1 MTEKYDQHITVSRQF
16 LRSVNLEADFG
27 REDALQGYIC
37 QDTAKELVD
46 VMAHHITQSRQR
58 AFTWTGPYGGGKS
71 SLALALCSLVCN
83 NDKLRLSA
91 RNLLHIESTSQASEA
106 WKTSEAGWL
115 VIPIVGKRESV
126 ISALSSAL
134 DKKQN
139 ITTKKPKSKDVISR
153 LLEEASSRP
162 NDGVLVVLDEL
173 GKFLESAAIQ
183 GEDIYFY
190 QELAEAASRSDGKL
204 VIVGILH
211 QAFEQYAIKLGRSA
225 RDEWSKIQGRYIDIP
240 LVVKTDEVIELVGRA
255 IEKNGIT
262 PSSKANDAAK
272 VVAAT
277 ITKRRLNA
285 PENLISSLKNCWPL
299 HPITASLLG
308 PISRKK
314 FSQNERSIFGFLAS
328 GESLGFSQF
337 LKNTPI
343 NENLMYG
350 PDLYWDYLKANFE
363 QSILAS
369 SEGHIWALAND
380 SIERTESKSDC
391 TQVHVKIAKSIALID
406 MFRAGSGLAAEESLI
421 ELCASES
428 TASEIKSALHDLS
441 RWSAIVFRKHLN
453 AWTIYSGSDFDI
465 DKSISDAR
473 SEIGELDIKQLVEL
487 AELNPVVAKRH
498 FHETGNLRWLTR
510 SLIHIDNLDDHLQ
523 TFTEKPGA
531 AGEFVLV
538 IPSSNLSEKQN
549 LKKIESL
556 SEVNLQFPVLLGYAS
571 NAEKISELGMELSA
585 LERIQKTRRE
595 LDGDAV
601 ARKEVGSRV
610 SSIKIELADELKHSF
625 EAAVW
630 FKNGKE
636 VLSKNLHSL
645 STISSDLVEETY
657 HKTPRVFNELI
668 NRESLSSNIV
678 KARKDLMYKMLSGS
692 GQPRLG
698 YEGYSADAG
707 LFYSVIE
714 NNNVYQW
721 IGNEWIFTTSDS
733 NEPSLSQLWSSAD
746 LLVKKNPDAVT
757 LTELYSVWQ
766 APPIGARKGM
776 LPVFALIY
784 FLANRHQLSLY
795 IENTFI
801 PDLTEA
807 YLDEWMQDTN
817 RVAFKHVEIGKDRKE
832 LLQSLSESLTKKLGK
847 SIAPTP
853 LESARGLVTLVANLP
868 NWTKRT
874 TSISLDSQELRRLIL
889 RANDPFKVIFT
900 DIPVILKVN
909 DEKDLIEKITNLTD
923 ELQQAYSLMLERFR
937 TVLYRA
943 LDHKGSFEELKA
955 RADKIKGKSGDFKL
969 DSFIAHL
976 SEIKPDSSSLEGILS
991 TTLHKNPRD
1000 WVDRDQ
1006 EAAMNA
1012 LGIMCAEFRK
1022 IETFISLRGESA
1034 NRNGFAFIYSD
1045 PKNSTISTTFD
1056 VADSKLPEINDLSAS
1071 VLQTLNSRGLTKDEI
1086 LATLAKCCTQAL
1098 EKQ

>member
-1 MTEKYDQHITVSRQF
+1 MTEKFDQYISVSRQF

-46 VMAHHITQSRQR
+46 VMSHHITQSRQR

-83 NDKLRLSA
+83 NEKLRLSA
-91 RNLLHIESTSQASEA
+91 SSLLRIEAASQASEA
-106 WKTSEAGWL
+106 WQTSKAGWL
-115 VIPIVGKRESV
+115 VLPIVGKRDSV
-126 ISALSSAL
+126 VSAISSAL
-134 DKKQN
+134 DKIQN
-139 ITTKKPKSKDVISR
+139 TVIKKPKSKDVISR
-153 LLEEASSRP
+153 LVLEASSRP

-190 QELAEAASRSDGKL
+190 QELAEAASRSEGKL
-204 VIVGILH
+204 IIVGILH
-211 QAFEQYAIKLGRSA
+211 QAFEQYAMKLGRGA
-225 RDEWSKIQGRYIDIP
+225 RDEWSKIQGRYVDIP

-255 IEKNGIT
+255 IERNGIS
-262 PSSKANDAAK
+262 PLNSVINAAK
-272 VVAAT
+272 IVAAT
-277 ITKRRLNA
+277 IAKRRLNA
-285 PENLISSLKNCWPL
+285 PENLISSLESCWPL

-328 GESLGFSQF
+328 GESLGFSLF
-337 LKNTPI
+337 LKNTAVG
-343 NENLMYG
+343 ENQMYG
-350 PDLYWDYLKANFE
+350 PDRYWDYLKANFE
-363 QSILAS
+363 QAILAS

-380 SIERTESKSDC
+380 SIERTESKSEC
-391 TQVHVKIAKSIALID
+391 TRDHVKIAKSIALID

-421 ELCASES
+421 QLCANDI
-428 TASEIKSALHDLS
+428 TPAVIKSVLDDLT
-441 RWSAIVFRKHLN
+441 RWSIVVFRKHLN

-465 DKSISDAR
+465 DKSIGDAR
-473 SEIGELDIKQLVEL
+473 SELGELDVKQLVEL
-487 AELNPVVAKRH
+487 AELNPIVAKRH

-510 SLIHIDNLDDHLQ
+510 SLIHIDGLEDHLQ
-523 TFTEKPGA
+523 NFNEKPGA

-549 LKKIESL
+549 LKNIESR
-556 SEVNLQFPVLLGYAS
+556 SNINLEFPVLLGYAS
-571 NAEKISELGMELSA
+571 NADKISELGMELSA

-601 ARKEVGSRV
+601 ARKEVGSRI
-610 SSIKIELADELKHSF
+610 STIKLELADELKNSF
-625 EAAVW
+625 ETAIW
-630 FKNGKE
+630 SRNGKQIP
-636 VLSKNLHSL
+636 SGNLRTL
-645 STISSDLVEETY
+645 STISSELVDETFS
-657 HKTPRVFNELI
+657 KAPRVFNELV

-678 KARKDLMYKMLSGS
+678 KARKDLMYKMLSGA

-714 NNNVYQW
+714 NSSVYQG
-721 IGNEWIFTTSDS
+721 IGNDWKFTTDAS
-733 NEPSLSQLWSSAD
+733 NEPSFSELWSSAD
-746 LLVKKNPDAVT
+746 SLFKKNSDSVT
-757 LTELYSVWQ
+757 LATLYSIWQ

-776 LPVFALIY
+776 LPIFALVY

-807 YLDEWMQDTN
+807 YLDEWMQDTK
-817 RVAFKHVEIGKDRKE
+817 RVAFKHVEIGRDRKE
-832 LLQSLSESLTKKLGK
+832 LLQSLSKSLSKKLGK
-847 SIAPTP
+847 SIASTP
-853 LESARGLVTLVANLP
+853 LESARGLVTLIANLP

-874 TSISLDSQELRRLIL
+874 MSISADSQELRRLIL
-889 RANDPFKVIFT
+889 RANDPFKVLFI
-900 DIPVILKVN
+900 DIPVILKVDN
-909 DEKDLIEKITNLTD
+909 EKDLIEKITNLTD
-923 ELQQAYSLMLERFR
+923 ELQQAYPLMLERFK
-937 TVLYRA
+937 TTLYKA
-943 LDHKGSFEELKA
+943 LDHNGSIEELRS
-955 RADKIKGKSGDFKL
+955 RANKIKGKSGDFKY

-976 SEIKPDSSSLEGILS
+976 SEIKADPSSLEGILS
-991 TTLHKNPRD
+991 TTMHKNPRD

-1006 EAAMNA
+1006 EAAINA
-1012 LGIMCAEFRK
+1012 LGEMCAEFRK
-1022 IETFISLRGESA
+1022 IETFVSLRGENST
-1034 NRNGFAFIYSD
+1034 RNGFAFIYSD
-1045 PKNSTISTTFD
+1045 PKNATISSTFD
-1056 VADSKLPEINDLSAS
+1056 VADSKLTEISALSTS
-1071 VLQTLNSRGLTKDEI
+1071 LLETLISKGLTKDEI
-1086 LATLAKCCTQAL
+1086 LATLANCCTKAL

>member
-1 MTEKYDQHITVSRQF
+1 MTEKLDQYITVSRQF

-37 QDTAKELVD
+37 QNTAKELVD

-83 NDKLRLSA
+83 NEKLRLSA
-91 RNLLHIESTSQASEA
+91 RNLLHIEPDSQANEA
-106 WKTSEAGWL
+106 WKTSDAGWL
-115 VIPIVGKRESV
+115 VLPIVGKRDSV
-126 ISALSSAL
+126 LSALSSAL
-134 DKKQN
+134 DKIQN
-139 ITTKKPKSKDVISR
+139 TTTKRPKSKDVISR
-153 LLEEASSRP
+153 LLREASSRP

-204 VIVGILH
+204 IIVGILH
-211 QAFEQYAIKLGRSA
+211 QAFEQYAIKLGRGA

-255 IEKNGIT
+255 IERNGTSPIN
-262 PSSKANDAAK
+262 SVSDAAK
-272 VVAAT
+272 VVADT
-277 ITKRRLNA
+277 IIKRRLNA
-285 PENLISSLKNCWPL
+285 PENLTSSLESCWPL

-308 PISRKK
+308 PVSRKK

-328 GESLGFSQF
+328 AEALGFSQF
-337 LKNTPI
+337 LKNTLLS
-343 NENLMYG
+343 ENVMYG
-350 PDLYWDYLKANFE
+350 PDRYWDYLKANFE
-363 QSILAS
+363 QAILAS

-391 TQVHVKIAKSIALID
+391 TQAHVKIAKSIALID
-406 MFRAGSGLAAEESLI
+406 MFKAGSGLAAEESLI
-421 ELCASES
+421 EICANES
-428 TASEIKSALHDLS
+428 TPSEIKSVLHDLS
-441 RWSAIVFRKHLN
+441 RWSIIVFRKHLN

-473 SEIGELDIKQLVEL
+473 SEIGELDLKQLVEL
-487 AELNPVVAKRH
+487 SELNPVVAKRH

-510 SLIHIDNLDDHLQ
+510 SLINIDGLEDYLKC
-523 TFTEKPGA
+523 FTEKPGA

-538 IPSSNLSEKQN
+538 IPSLNLSEKQN

-556 SEVNLQFPVLLGYAS
+556 SEINLKFPVLLGHAA
-571 NAEKISELGMELSA
+571 NAEKISDLGMELSA

-601 ARKEVGSRV
+601 ARKEVGSRI
-610 SSIKIELADELKHSF
+610 STIKLELADELKNSF
-625 EAAVW
+625 ETAIW
-630 FKNGKE
+630 FKNGKQ
-636 VLSKNLHSL
+636 LPSKNLRSL

-657 HKTPRVFNELI
+657 NKAPRVFNELL
-668 NRESLSSNIV
+668 NREALSSNIV

-692 GQPRLG
+692 GKSRLG

-714 NNNVYQW
+714 NNNLYQW
-721 IGNEWIFTTSDS
+721 IGSEWIFTIESS
-733 NEPSLSQLWSSAD
+733 NEPSFSELWSSAD
-746 LLVKKNPDAVT
+746 SLFKKNSDSVT
-757 LTELYSVWQ
+757 LAELYSVWQ

-776 LPVFALIY
+776 LPIFALVY

-807 YLDEWMQDTN
+807 YLDEWMQDTK
-817 RVAFKHVEIGKDRKE
+817 RVAFKHVEIGRDRKE
-832 LLQSLSESLTKKLGK
+832 LLQSLSKSLGKKLGK

-853 LESARGLVTLVANLP
+853 LESARGLVTLVASLP

-874 TSISLDSQELRRLIL
+874 TSISAESQELRRLIL
-889 RANDPFKVIFT
+889 RANDPFKVLFT
-900 DIPVILKVN
+900 DIPVILKVDN
-909 DEKDLIEKITNLTD
+909 EKELIEKITNLTD
-923 ELQQAYSLMLERFR
+923 ELQQAYPLMLERLKM
-937 TVLYRA
+937 VLYTA
-943 LDHKGSFEELKA
+943 LDHKGNLEELRA

-976 SEIKPDSSSLEGILS
+976 SEIKPDTSSLEGILS
-991 TTLHKNPRD
+991 TSMHKNPRD

-1006 EAAMNA
+1006 EAAINA
-1012 LGIMCAEFRK
+1012 LGIMCADFRK

-1034 NRNGFAFIYSD
+1034 TRNGFAFIYSD
-1045 PKNSTISTTFD
+1045 PKSSTISKTYD
-1056 VADSKLPEINDLSAS
+1056 VADSKLPEINELSAS
-1071 VLQTLNSRGLTKDEI
+1071 LLQTLNSKGLTNDEI
-1086 LATLAKCCTQAL
+1086 LATLAKCCIQAL